1 MYLLLVMKLPD
12 KRLDRVLEKF
22 SDRIR
27 HRQTLSMRKLANSR
41 KEEIQ
46 FGRFLSNP
54 RVNVQSLESV
64 LYKQCGTSVD
74 DSQHLLLLEDST
86 QMAFSL
92 QRQIEGLGK
101 VDKGI
106 VQGYYLHPVLTL
118 DARNG
123 ACHGVSAL
131 EFRVRSQADDGLTY
145 QQRKKVRNKEYFED
159 KEAYRWQSSIEKAL
173 ASLPLSPRKTVVADR
188 ESDVYAVLVGL
199 RQDLG
204 VDYVIRSRIDRALR
218 EGGKLTGF
226 IEQQPVRAE
235 IEMEMSATEGRS
247 AHLARLQLRYAQVE
261 LSRTESR
268 TKAPLPAHW
277 RTWVVSVCEVAQTVP
292 KGQKPVSWT
301 LLTSHSVDTV
311 EGAWQIVGFYK
322 QRWNIEQV
330 FRLLKSRCLRF
341 ESSQL
346 SAYEKMQ
353 KLMVVA
359 LMGAVKVLQLV
370 RAREGNTDQLLSAV
384 FEESEQTFLQKL
396 NVSLEGS
403 TSRQKN
409 PYSPTSLAFGAWVIA
424 RLAGWSGYQSQRPA
438 GPMDFFTGLQRFY
451 EQWQGFLVFSQSC
464 VYT

>member
-1 MYLLLVMKLPD
+1 MKLPD

-27 HRQTLSMRKLANSR
+27 HRQTLSMRKLANSH

-54 RVNVQSLESV
+54 RVNVQSFELV
-64 LYKQCGTSVD
+64 LYNQCGSSAT

-101 VDKGI
+101 IDKGI

-118 DARNG
+118 DADNG

-131 EFRVRSQADDGLTY
+131 EFRVRSQQGDGLTY
-145 QQRKKVRNKEYFED
+145 LQRKSVRSREFYED

-173 ASLPLSPRKTVVADR
+173 ASLPPSSRKTVVADR
-188 ESDVYAVLVGL
+188 ESDIYAVLVGL

-204 VDYVIRSRIDRALR
+204 VDYVIRSRIDRALT
-218 EGGKLTGF
+218 EGDKLLNF
-226 IEQQPVRAE
+226 MRQQPVRAE
-235 IEMEMSATEGRS
+235 IEMEMPATEGHS

-261 LSRTESR
+261 LNRTESR

-277 RTWVVSVCEVAQTVP
+277 KTWVVSVCEVAQTVP
-292 KGQKPVSWT
+292 KGEQPVSWT
-301 LLTSHSVDTV
+301 LLTSHPVDSA
-311 EGAWQIVGFYK
+311 EEAWRIVGFYK
-322 QRWNIEQV
+322 QRWNIEQI

-346 SAYEKMQ
+346 SAYEKMR

-370 RAREGNTDQLLSAV
+370 RAREGHTNQSLSAV
-384 FEESEQTFLQKL
+384 FDESEREFLGKL
-396 NVSLEGS
+396 NVALEGS
-403 TSRQKN
+403 SDKQKN
-409 PYSPTSLAFGAWVIA
+409 PYPATSLAYGAWVIA

-438 GPMDFFTGLQRFY
+438 GPTDFFTGLQRFY
-451 EQWQGFLVFSQSC
+451 EKWKGYRLFSQSC